1 MVAARKSTSNR
12 RDVKPN
18 PPPAARPTSVNG
30 GPDIRSTSKGTMKRS
45 HLCMEALPSVNAESS
60 LKVGPAINKA
70 RRVVDANSTI
80 HQGRTPKTAGSH
92 PAVLNANN
100 ADKADSISS
109 ASLRSMKFKKNPPRG
124 TEKAVKSM
132 MSGSLSRVPA
142 SHQNEYAT
150 FTKRQPE
157 IKESQKSNQHQDD
170 VLVKKEADTEDDQ
183 RPIRDR
189 NPTMVKKEPDTEDN
203 SQELVEMSREQSI
216 IWARAVEA
224 DRSGDQVTA
233 TALYN
238 RFRALMGY
246 TTMRAIKLPLPNP
259 SPVTV
264 SGRPTSGRTM
274 IGLEKAVSPEM
285 MLFTPF
291 FNQKLKTLKSPI
303 PLTIFNPEWRKAAL
317 LYEEKQREEEGDLS
331 SSDEAE
337 GFLTYYGYPYPN
349 EFLQSFREWTLNHMD
364 FHRMLRDV
372 YEFKTFA
379 EWMVLHKANADKIVE
394 RHGFM
399 AGLRYDIHVR
409 ANAFAYRVQTEEG
422 ESMSDISI
430 LREDIKEDAFCRS
443 RRFDELRSRD
453 NPYLPGGSRHGYDPI
468 SGERITLL
476 PDPHQDEEPTIT
488 TIQDRPRKR
497 LSSSDRFAKNPRY
510 KGRSFD
516 PNFIHRNDKRRGR
529 NRSSRSDSRT
539 CP

>member
-1 MVAARKSTSNR
+1 MVAAARKSTSNR
-12 RDVKPN
+12 RDIKPN
-18 PPPAARPTSVNG
+18 PPPAARPTSVNRG
-30 GPDIRSTSKGTMKRS
+30 ADIRSTSKGTIKRS
-45 HLCMEALPSVNAESS
+45 HFCIEALPSVNAESS
-60 LKVGPAINKA
+60 LQVGPAINKA
-70 RRVVDANSTI
+70 RRVVDVNSTI

-100 ADKADSISS
+100 ANKDSISS

-170 VLVKKEADTEDDQ
+170 VVVKKEADTEDDHL
-183 RPIRDR
+183 RPIQER

-216 IWARAVEA
+216 VWARAVEA

-238 RFRALMGY
+238 RFRELMGY
-246 TTMRAIKLPLPNP
+246 TSMRAKLPLPSS
-259 SPVTV
+259 SPR
-264 SGRPTSGRTM
+264 STM
-274 IGLEKAVSPEM
+274 IVLEKAAAPE

-291 FNQKLKTLKSPI
+291 FNHKLKTLKSPI

-317 LYEEKQREEEGDLS
+317 SYEEKQREEEGDFS

-337 GFLTYYGYPYPN
+337 GFLSYYGYPYPN

-364 FHRMLRDV
+364 FHRILRDV
-372 YEFKTFA
+372 YEFTTFA